1 MLSRIGAASCL
12 LTLLTLA
19 ACGGES
25 PQEPAAARPV
35 AAYDSALI
43 RDVPHVRQKPDFC
56 GEACAEMYLRK
67 LGYNLTQDDV
77 FDRSGLAP
85 SLGRGCYTRELAKAL
100 QAVGFNVGRVWNPIA
115 AARAD
120 KELEEQFRA
129 LHADLVAGV
138 PSIVCTHYDER
149 PDTTEHFR
157 LVIGYDA
164 RTDEVIYQEPA
175 VNDGAV
181 RRMSRAR
188 LLKLWPLK
196 YAKDRW
202 TVVRLRL
209 APGQIRDVRPAKGF
223 TSADFAQHVMRLKT
237 KLPSEAF
244 TVVVQPPFV
253 VVGDEAADV
262 VRRRSQQTVKWA
274 VDHLKQTYFE
284 RDPEHILDIWLFKD
298 KASYDQNTRRVFN
311 DRPTTPFGYYSATN
325 RALVMNIATGGGT
338 LVHEIVHP
346 FMASNF
352 PACPSWF
359 NEGLAS
365 LYEQSGERD
374 GRICGFTNWR
384 LPGLQ
389 KAIGADKVPSFAT
402 LCATSTREFYNE
414 DPGTNYSQA
423 RYLCYYLQEKKLLAK
438 YYHEFRK
445 SADQDPT
452 GYETLKRVLGE
463 RDLDAFKKRWERF
476 VLALRR
482 D

>member
-1 MLSRIGAASCL
+1 M
-12 LTLLTLA
+12 T
-19 ACGGES
+19 
-25 PQEPAAARPV
+25 
-35 AAYDSALI
+35 
-43 RDVPHVRQKPDFC
+43 
-56 GEACAEMYLRK
+56 
-67 LGYNLTQDDV
+67 
-77 FDRSGLAP
+77 AP
-85 SLGRGCYTRELAKAL
+85 S
-100 QAVGFNVGRVWNPIA
+100 
-115 AARAD
+115 
-120 KELEEQFRA
+120 
-129 LHADLVAGV
+129 
-138 PSIVCTHYDER
+138 
-149 PDTTEHFR
+149 
-157 LVIGYDA
+157 
-164 RTDEVIYQEPA
+164 
-175 VNDGAV
+175 

-284 RDPEHILDIWLFKD
+284 HDPEHILDIWLFKD

-374 GRICGFTNWR
+374 GAFADLRTGACRGCKKPSGPTRFPRSPRSAQPRPANSITKTPARTTARRAISAITCKRRNCSQSTTTSSASRPIKTRPATRRSSACWASATWTPSRNAGSVLCSPCGETNESCNS
-384 LPGLQ
+384 LFP
-389 KAIGADKVPSFAT
+389 
-402 LCATSTREFYNE
+402 
-414 DPGTNYSQA
+414 
-423 RYLCYYLQEKKLLAK
+423 
-438 YYHEFRK
+438 FRH
-445 SADQDPT
+445 SLENRD
-452 GYETLKRVLGE
+452 VLSN
-463 RDLDAFKKRWERF
+463 L
-476 VLALRR
+476 
-482 D
+482 